1 MNMIGRKNKF
11 SVAVLLASTAAVT
24 VAISNKPPYLTTPDA
39 GERKG
44 TGNAGTYPVQ
54 SLQNGGPYARRR
66 LGYGHGYGEREIKGY
81 GIGHGN
87 GYGIGGHI
95 SGGGSEQRALGVTSD
110 SCRYYCRTPGQ
121 KVYCCESDAEPITR
135 PTVKFGICPP
145 LELACSSSVV
155 PIACSNDSK
164 CPASEKCC
172 FDPCRQRHVCQLPS
186 PL

>member
-1 MNMIGRKNKF
+1 MNMNETLRNLFLVHEIGRKNKF

-44 TGNAGTYPVQ
+44 TGNA
-54 SLQNGGPYARRR
+54 
-66 LGYGHGYGEREIKGY
+66 
-81 GIGHGN
+81 
-87 GYGIGGHI
+87 
-95 SGGGSEQRALGVTSD
+95 
-110 SCRYYCRTPGQ
+110 
-121 KVYCCESDAEPITR
+121 
-135 PTVKFGICPP
+135 VKFGICPP